1 MNKAMKSIISILLLI
16 AALSSVN
23 LYSQAYRNYS
33 TFYYQ
38 VFVPQTSDSIF
49 NDFLTSTKLDK
60 YTHPG
65 ILNGMFGGWLTH
77 LLYNG
82 RFDGINFYRASDS
95 NYTDN
100 SNSGIV
106 NSPVTDKSSKLQP
119 LKPIDITKSSD
130 LTESTKKVY
139 ITKSEYISSENSSN
153 NSEVNVKTSPTKK
166 ETYTKPYNPPS
177 TNSSPPSS
185 GNTNSGTKKGG
196 NTGNNNQ
203 TQTKKKAD

>member
-106 NSPVTDKSSKLQP
+106 NSPVTDKSSKLKP
-119 LKPIDITKSSD
+119 IKPIDITKSSD
-130 LTESTKKVY
+130 LTDSTKKVY
-139 ITKSEYISSENSSN
+139 ITKSEYISSE
-153 NSEVNVKTSPTKK
+153 NVKTSPTKK